1 MRLLHR
7 FRSLAAT
14 DRRLLIETAFLL
26 AAIRL
31 ALPLVS
37 FKTLHV
43 LLLRVPRR
51 TGRELQPRPL
61 PADRL
66 AWAITV
72 ASRYVPQTR
81 NCLIQ
86 ALAAW
91 TLLLGRHHP
100 AFLRI
105 GVANGPDRQFKA
117 HAWVESDGKVVI
129 GGSAELA
136 SYTPLVLEGN
146 PTR

>member
-1 MRLLHR
+1 VGLLHKI
-7 FRSLAAT
+7 RSLAAT
-14 DRRLLIETAFLL
+14 DRRLLIETAVLL

-37 FKTLHV
+37 FKTLQD
-43 LLLRVPRR
+43 LLMRVSRR
-51 TGRELQPRPL
+51 TRRSHLSHPL

-72 ASRYVPQTR
+72 ASRYVPQTQ

-91 TLLLGRHHP
+91 TLLAGRRHS
-100 AFLRI
+100 ALLRI

-117 HAWVESDGKVVI
+117 HAWVENEGKVVI
-129 GGSAELA
+129 GGSVELA
-136 SYTPLVLEGN
+136 SYTPLVLSG
-146 PTR
+146 TTSR